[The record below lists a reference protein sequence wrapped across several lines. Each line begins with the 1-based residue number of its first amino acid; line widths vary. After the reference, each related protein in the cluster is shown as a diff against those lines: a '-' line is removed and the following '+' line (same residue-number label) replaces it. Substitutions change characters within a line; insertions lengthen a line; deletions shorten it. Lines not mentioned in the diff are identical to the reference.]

1 MALITGLIIWISAL
15 PQIRR
20 RWFQV
25 FYYTHHLYIVFLV
38 FFLFHGGDRHFYV
51 VFPGVFLFALD
62 KLLRI
67 LQYRQEACILSA
79 RVFPCRAIELILKK
93 DPSLTYTPTSMIFLK
108 VPSISKFQWH
118 PFSLTSNASIN
129 KNTISIIIKSE
140 GQWTSNLYAKV
151 LADDDQDSEAG
162 QRKCIPIALEGP
174 YGPDSLEFLRHDNLL
189 LVAGGIGIT
198 PFLSIL
204 HEISSNSSNTRN
216 GYPHRIQLIYTT
228 KYSQD
233 VCLLEPILPNL
244 LNRTKLGLYV
254 TRENQT
260 GTTTLRDVL
269 NGITEIRTKKFGTGS
284 ASHAAYGY
292 ERLLFTAGITFVS
305 SVVFLLSLVF
315 SNRFLVA
322 PQSEKQSDRKSSSSR
337 TDLLLMCSFAVAIVV
352 GAFLSVTIR
361 CKRLKRELP
370 FFPDEEGKGAK
381 QRLFEDNSDLDRHEV
396 HFGGRP
402 DFQDILSN
410 FSSECGGSDV
420 GVLVCGPESM
430 QESVAIACR
439 QGLVSARNAKGNR
452 PYFNFHSLNF
462 TL

>member
-1 MALITGLIIWISAL
+1 MGLMMGAGLI
-15 PQIRR
+15 
-20 RWFQV
+20 
-25 FYYTHHLYIVFLV
+25 
-38 FFLFHGGDRHFYV
+38 
-51 VFPGVFLFALD
+51 
-62 KLLRI
+62 
-67 LQYRQEACILSA
+67 
-79 RVFPCRAIELILKK
+79 
-93 DPSLTYTPTSMIFLK
+93 YTPTSLIFLK

-174 YGPDSLEFLRHDNLL
+174 YGPDSLEFLRRPPVLVASPFGVWRRLGVIVDDWVDKPMIYGHDNLL

-204 HEISSNSSNTRN
+204 PEITSNSSNTRN
-216 GYPHRIQLIYTT
+216 GYPHKIQLIYTT

-244 LNRTKLGLYV
+244 LNTQQFRIKLGLYV

-260 GTTTLRDVL
+260 GTTTLRDIL
-269 NGITEIRTKKFGTGS
+269 DGITEIRTKKFGTES
-284 ASHAAYGY
+284 AGHAAYGS
-292 ERLLFTAGITFVS
+292 ERLLFTAGIIFVS

-315 SNRFLVA
+315 SNRFLVV
-322 PQSEKQSDRKSSSSR
+322 PQSKKQSDRKSSSSR
-337 TDLLLMCSFAVAIVV
+337 TDLLLMCSFAVAVV
-352 GAFLSVTIR
+352 VSAFLSVTIR

-370 FFPDEEGKGAK
+370 FFPDEEGKGAE
-381 QRLFEDNSDLDRHEV
+381 QRLFEDDSDLDRHEI

-402 DFQDILSN
+402 DFQDILSS

-439 QGLVSARNAKGNR
+439 QGARFNVSVAWKPLFALAFFFGV
-452 PYFNFHSLNF
+452 NFFRTTIENTTAAATFVFPAAATFVFSGGC
-462 TL
+462 